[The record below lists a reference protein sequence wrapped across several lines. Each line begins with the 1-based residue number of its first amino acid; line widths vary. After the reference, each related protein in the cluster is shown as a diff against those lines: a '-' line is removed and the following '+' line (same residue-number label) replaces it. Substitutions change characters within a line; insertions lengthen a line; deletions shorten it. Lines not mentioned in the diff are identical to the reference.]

1 MWAAIAGAEAPPT
14 VLLGHSMGGA
24 IAVRAAAS
32 GRILS
37 LAGLVVV
44 DVVEGT
50 ALQARPCSAEACAT
64 AMLAVP
70 AQPLTPALQQR
81 VSTPGPEAT
90 GTAMRLGSRGPACRP
105 CR

>member
-1 MWAAIAGAEAPPT
+1 MWEALAGDHAPPT

-32 GRILS
+32 QRISS

-50 ALQARPCSAEACAT
+50 ALQVPRRLCCASAGCGLPAAGSWKHLAACDHFLAMQWWTCQRT
-64 AMLAVP
+64 A
-70 AQPLTPALQQR
+70 
-81 VSTPGPEAT
+81 
-90 GTAMRLGSRGPACRP
+90 
-105 CR
+105 